1 MTAFYRVT
9 QKFFNNGKVTSDMDI
24 VYAKTQPANS
34 FDETALCD
42 IYEDYFSD
50 KADAIVHHEAGLA
63 ESGKPPMIDTY
74 TFKRCNP

>member
-24 VYAKTQPANS
+24 VYATTQPANS
-34 FDETALCD
+34 FEETPLCD

-50 KADAIVHHEAGLA
+50 KADALTHHEAGLA
-63 ESGKPPMIDTY
+63 EDCNPPMIDTY
-74 TFKRCNP
+74 TFKRYDP